1 MAAIFTLRKGTSNYS
16 TIADAEL
23 YLHQGSGSIQFGSG
37 SGNPVTLLPL
47 NVPANGNIRLTG
59 DITASN
65 AYFTNNVRIDGNIIL
80 GDSAAGDTIQS
91 IGVFTTNL
99 IPQGSRNVG
108 STDAYWSNVYATSIS
123 GAIAATN
130 GVISGS
136 AQIPSLLPSGIVS
149 GSSQIVLRST
159 DGFSAY
165 DSAISTI
172 TGSLIASASTA
183 KTANDLQDV
192 NIINLNLTT
201 ASLNTSVSNL
211 NLTTASLNTSVSN
224 LNTATANINLTT
236 ASLNTSVSNLNTTT
250 ASLNTSVLNLELFS
264 SSQLNKDSDLATYT
278 GSVNTRLTEIGV
290 VSGSLIV
297 SASSFETR
305 SATLA
310 TYTASV
316 NTRLTEIGVVSGS
329 LIASASA
336 VSTSVWY
343 LNQTSQSLEIR
354 NTTLASVTSSYDTRW
369 STLASYT
376 GSNDTT
382 NTNQNS
388 RLTALEVSSASVHN
402 YTASLK
408 TALDV
413 SGQNLTVY
421 GNLTVQGTQTT
432 LNTNEVI
439 VEDKTLTLASG
450 STTSAEADGAGVQI
464 AGANVTMSW
473 DNSNTRVLF
482 NTNLGIIGSIS
493 SSTLVGLNGAS
504 VASYSSS
511 VTNRLTNLESKS
523 GSVDIRLTE
532 IGVVSGSLIN
542 SASSFETRNLTLA
555 TYTGS
560 VNTRLTEIGVV
571 SGSLITSAS
580 SFETRN
586 ATLANVTSSINNRL
600 TEIGVV
606 SGSLI
611 ASASAVSTSVWH
623 LHQFSSSQLNKD
635 SDLQTYTSSV
645 NNKFN
650 DLQTYTSSVNTR
662 LTEIGVVSGSLINS
676 ASSFE
681 TRFGAIATISG
692 SLISTASNHNNRVV
706 ALESTASYL
715 QGTFS
720 TSVDSR
726 LDNLEAASSS
736 FSSSILN
743 LNGFSS
749 SQLTQNSNLAT
760 HTGSVNT
767 RLTEIGVVTGS
778 LIISASNAKTTNDAQ
793 DISISKLNDATASL
807 FISSSTLTASFTALR
822 SEFNTL
828 TASVDPGNVSSQF
841 SNISTRFT
849 TLATLTG
856 SYDTR
861 FTEIG
866 VVSGSL
872 ITSASAAKTTNDAQD
887 GRLNNLESKSGS
899 VDTRLTE
906 IGVVSGSLISSAS
919 AASIANANQNL
930 FTQSAE
936 TRFTEIGVVSG
947 SLISSASAA
956 NVSITNINLTTAS
969 LNTSVTNLNTAT
981 SSYETK
987 GRGIVSGSSQITYA
1001 SISSIPAGIVSG
1013 SSQLS
1018 GTTITD
1024 LTIINLTTVNQT
1036 ASVVFSSGS
1045 NKFGD
1050 ELIDVQQFTG
1060 SVQVT
1065 GSLTTIGNVTA
1076 TSFNGVINA
1085 TNGVVSG
1092 SSQITLQST
1101 TGFTAYDTALSTITG
1116 SLISSASA
1124 AKTTNDSQ
1132 GVSIT
1137 NLNTTSASVNTSITN
1152 LNAAT
1157 SSYETKGRSIV
1168 SSSAQITAFGFISSS
1183 AAIPSGTVSGS
1194 SQLTSSF
1201 DLRYLVTGSVT
1212 SSINALNTATS
1223 SYETKGRA
1231 IHSGST
1237 GDYIFNSISVQNI
1250 TGSASASFVSLAVNT
1265 TTPSQKIH
1273 LKGIVGI
1280 EAGTTGGNTA
1290 DQIIF
1295 GYNGSGLTQYNHKIQ
1310 TGHDA
1315 QAHLNR
1321 MDFLLANSSN
1331 TWKTPLQLRPD
1342 IVYVSGSLIVT
1353 GSINGTIN
1361 ATNGVISGSSQI
1373 LGASGIVSGSSQI
1386 TYASISSIPSG
1397 IVSGAAQIPA
1407 LLPSGVVSGSSQ
1419 VLGGSGVAS
1428 GSYETTGR
1436 SIISSSAQII
1446 PLLPAGV
1453 VSGSSQVITSNAIT
1467 LGTHT
1472 TGNYVATITGTA
1484 NQITVAGSGLETAAI
1499 TLSTPQDIHTSA
1511 TPQFSSL
1518 GIGTAASGV
1527 GGEIR
1532 ATGDI
1537 VAFYSS
1543 DERLKSNIQPIGDA
1557 LDKVNQISGN
1567 VYDWKEGFED
1577 IHSHTGTD
1585 IGVIA
1590 QEIEKVLPQAVIDRE
1605 SGYKAVNY
1613 EKIVP
1618 LLIEAIKELSAKV
1631 KELENK

>member
-37 SGNPVTLLPL
+37 SGNAVTLLPL

-59 DITASN
+59 DITASS
-65 AYFTNNVRIDGNIIL
+65 AYFSGDVAISGNLFL
-80 GDSAAGDTIQS
+80 GNASNDTITA
-91 IGVFTTNL
+91 GGEFTSNL
-99 IPQGSRNVG
+99 IPNPTNTYALGS
-108 STDAYWSNVYATSIS
+108 STKLWKEVHATSIS

-236 ASLNTSVSNLNTTT
+236 ASLNTSVLNLNTTT

-264 SSQLNKDSDLATYT
+264 SSQLNKDSHLATYT

-297 SASSFETR
+297 SASSFEIR

-388 RLTALEVSSASVHN
+388 RLTALEVSSASVHD

-542 SASSFETRNLTLA
+542 SASSFETR
-555 TYTGS
+555 
-560 VNTRLTEIGVV
+560 
-571 SGSLITSAS
+571 
-580 SFETRN
+580 
-586 ATLANVTSSINNRL
+586 
-600 TEIGVV
+600 
-606 SGSLI
+606 
-611 ASASAVSTSVWH
+611 
-623 LHQFSSSQLNKD
+623 
-635 SDLQTYTSSV
+635 
-645 NNKFN
+645 
-650 DLQTYTSSVNTR
+650 
-662 LTEIGVVSGSLINS
+662 
-676 ASSFE
+676 
-681 TRFGAIATISG
+681 FGAVATISG
-692 SLISTASNHNNRVV
+692 SLISTASNHENRVV
-706 ALESTASYL
+706 VLESTASYL

-736 FSSSILN
+736 FSLSILN

-856 SYDTR
+856 SYDNR

-866 VVSGSL
+866 VVTGSL
-872 ITSASAAKTTNDAQD
+872 ILSASTAKTTNDTQD

-969 LNTSVTNLNTAT
+969 LNTSVTNLNTAS

-1065 GSLTTIGNVTA
+1065 GSLTTIGTVTA

-1116 SLISSASA
+1116 SLITSASA

-1152 LNAAT
+1152 LEAAT
-1157 SSYETKGRSIV
+1157 SSYETNGR
-1168 SSSAQITAFGFISSS
+1168 
-1183 AAIPSGTVSGS
+1183 
-1194 SQLTSSF
+1194 
-1201 DLRYLVTGSVT
+1201 
-1212 SSINALNTATS
+1212 
-1223 SYETKGRA
+1223 
-1231 IHSGST
+1231 
-1237 GDYIFNSISVQNI
+1237 
-1250 TGSASASFVSLAVNT
+1250 
-1265 TTPSQKIH
+1265 
-1273 LKGIVGI
+1273 GIV
-1280 EAGTTGGNTA
+1280 
-1290 DQIIF
+1290 
-1295 GYNGSGLTQYNHKIQ
+1295 
-1310 TGHDA
+1310 
-1315 QAHLNR
+1315 
-1321 MDFLLANSSN
+1321 
-1331 TWKTPLQLRPD
+1331 
-1342 IVYVSGSLIVT
+1342 
-1353 GSINGTIN
+1353 
-1361 ATNGVISGSSQI
+1361 SGSSQI
-1373 LGASGIVSGSSQI
+1373 LGGSGIVSGSSQI

-1419 VLGGSGVAS
+1419 VLGGSGIVSGSSQITYAS
-1428 GSYETTGR
+1428 ISSIPSGIVSGSSQVIGILDSLNTFSGSANTRFTEIGVVSGSLISSASAAKTTNDSQGVSITNLNLTTASLNTSVSNLNTATSSYETKGR
-1436 SIISSSAQII
+1436 SIVSSSAQIV

-1472 TGNYVATITGTA
+1472 TGNYIQTITGTA
-1484 NQITVAGSGLETAAI
+1484 NQITVAGSGLESADV
-1499 TLSTPQDIHTSA
+1499 TLSTPQNIHTSA
-1511 TPQFSSL
+1511 HVQFHCIGL
-1518 GIGTAASGV
+1518 GTAASGV
-1527 GGEIR
+1527 AGEVR

-1537 VAFYSS
+1537 TAFYSS
-1543 DERLKSNIQPIGDA
+1543 DIRLKENIVPIENA
-1557 LDKVNQISGN
+1557 LSKVESISGN
-1567 VYDWKEGFED
+1567 TYDWKEGYEE
-1577 IHSHTGTD
+1577 IHSHKGND
-1585 IGVIA
+1585 VGVIA
-1590 QEIEKVLPQAVIDRE
+1590 QEIEEILPQIVTNRDN
-1605 SGYKAVNY
+1605 GYKAVQY